1 MREDDNMSQRKRSK
15 GLKINYFLISLF
27 VIAFSILFLRTSY
40 AFLVTPGVYFANP
53 SKNVTLSFNYTT
65 NFSVINVT
73 SQFFAFDNYTLE
85 LTASG
90 KTRIVFLNLTPLYR
104 RWIEN
109 YSSLGIVVNHT
120 FNLFPPNASIVL
132 MKDGSYFKTLKSDG
146 FGYLSFVTNATENL
160 SEYALLIDKTPPEI
174 TGLSF
179 SRYVPWLHYQ
189 TISCNATDNIKVN
202 TTEILIDGS
211 IVAKCYSRSCEYT
224 RKETVAKT
232 HYVECLAIDSSG
244 NAASKE
250 GEYVVY
256 YPSGGSSTSQPTVP
270 VHEATFYLI
279 NIPANKK
286 VIFNVSDKAIPL
298 REISIIPKEEIKNAK
313 IIVRLNKENPTGV
326 KLSDVYSFFTINHTD
341 LNESELKSITLL
353 FEVNKSWLSTT
364 TATANDVY
372 LLRYENGQW
381 VKIPTQLIEESARTY
396 IYKATVPGLSYYA
409 IALIIPQK
417 QAPLPK
423 EENKSINLPPKP
435 TPPKTQVA
443 NKCKENAK
451 RCVGNDIEICK
462 NGHWQ
467 ILKICRYGCNSKTLE
482 CIKPKA
488 TNQSRSNNKNKEVVA
503 AILVLIVVLIL
514 IYIFYISKSKG
525 RVRTSTSKK
534 KNKKSKSNRS
544 K

>member
-1 MREDDNMSQRKRSK
+1 MPQKKRRTLGTFS
-15 GLKINYFLISLF
+15 YFLAIFF
-27 VIAFSILFLRTSY
+27 VIAVSILFSRTVY
-40 AFLVTPGVYFANP
+40 AFIVTPNVYFSNP
-53 SKNVTLSFNYTT
+53 LKNVTLSFNSPI

-73 SQFFAFDNYTLE
+73 PQFFAFDNYTLE

-90 KTRIVFLNLTPLYR
+90 KTIMVFYNLSPLYR
-104 RWIEN
+104 RWTEN

-132 MKDGSYFKTLKSDG
+132 MKDGAYFETLKSNG
-146 FGYLSFVTNATENL
+146 FGYLTFITNSTENL
-160 SEYALLIDKTPPEI
+160 SEYTLLIDKTPPII

-179 SRYVPWLHYQ
+179 SKYVPWLHYQ
-189 TISCNATDNIKVN
+189 IIECNATDNIKVN

-211 IVAKCYSRSCEYT
+211 IVAKCFSRSCEYT

-244 NAASKE
+244 NTASKE

-286 VIFNVSDKAIPL
+286 VVFNVSNRAIPL
-298 REISIIPKEEIKNAK
+298 KEISIVPKEEIKNAK
-313 IIVRLNKENPTGV
+313 IIVKLNKENPTNA
-326 KLSDVYSFFTINHTD
+326 KLSKAYSFFTINHTD
-341 LNESELKSITLL
+341 LNESELKSITMV

-364 TATANDVY
+364 TASANDVF
-372 LLRYENGQW
+372 LLRYENDQW
-381 VKIPTQLIEESARTY
+381 AKMPTQLLEESAKTY

-417 QAPLPK
+417 QLPLPK
-423 EENKSINLPPKP
+423 EENKSTNLPPKP
-435 TPPKTQVA
+435 KLPETQVA

-451 RCVGNDIEICK
+451 RCVGNEIEICK

-467 ILKICRYGCNSKTLE
+467 ILKICKYGCNQKTLE
-482 CIKPKA
+482 CLTPRA
-488 TNQSRSNNKNKEVVA
+488 PNQSRSNNKNKVVVA
-503 AILVLIVVLIL
+503 AILILIVVLIL
-514 IYIFYISKSKG
+514 IYIFYISRSKEKS
-525 RVRTSTSKK
+525 RVTKK
-534 KNKKSKSNRS
+534 KNKRNKNKRS